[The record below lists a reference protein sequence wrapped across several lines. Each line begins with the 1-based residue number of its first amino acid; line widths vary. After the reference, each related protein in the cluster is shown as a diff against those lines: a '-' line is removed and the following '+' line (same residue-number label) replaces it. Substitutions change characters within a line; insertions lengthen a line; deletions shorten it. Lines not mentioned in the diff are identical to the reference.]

1 MLRSSL
7 SVLALVLGPACRA
20 EPHPGVAQP
29 PIGAG
34 QAHPAQALHEPEQAL
49 TRVTIGAIRWYVD
62 YEAAL
67 TVARA
72 QDKALWVHF
81 GENPG

>member
-1 MLRSSL
+1 MLELDTRSPSIRVLSGIGSL
-7 SVLALVLGPACRA
+7 LALVAGLAACRTDSA
-20 EPHPGVAQP
+20 EHVPAAAQVQ
-29 PIGAG
+29 IGD
-34 QAHPAQALHEPEQAL
+34 
-49 TRVTIGAIRWYVD
+49 VRWYVD

-67 TVARA
+67 CVARA

>member
-1 MLRSSL
+1 MSNEPHVALQA
-7 SVLALVLGPACRA
+7 LALAALSLGAWSCRMDDPAAPQSANDAGARQ
-20 EPHPGVAQP
+20 VQ
-29 PIGAG
+29 IGSI
-34 QAHPAQALHEPEQAL
+34 L
-49 TRVTIGAIRWYVD
+49 WYVD

-67 TVARA
+67 AVARE

>member
-1 MLRSSL
+1 MTL
-7 SVLALVLGPACRA
+7 SRCLGLVLLMGTACRA
-20 EPHPGVAQP
+20 ESVPEP
-29 PIGAG
+29 PTTASEDTAAEAPERVLIGG
-34 QAHPAQALHEPEQAL
+34 
-49 TRVTIGAIRWYVD
+49 IRWYVD

-67 TVARA
+67 AVARE

>member
-1 MLRSSL
+1 MSDKPTVALR
-7 SVLALVLGPACRA
+7 
-20 EPHPGVAQP
+20 
-29 PIGAG
+29 
-34 QAHPAQALHEPEQAL
+34 ALHAL
-49 TRVTIGAIRWYVD
+49 TVAALSLGAWSCQMDDPSASQRATSAPKQVQIGSIHWYVD

-67 TVARA
+67 AVARE